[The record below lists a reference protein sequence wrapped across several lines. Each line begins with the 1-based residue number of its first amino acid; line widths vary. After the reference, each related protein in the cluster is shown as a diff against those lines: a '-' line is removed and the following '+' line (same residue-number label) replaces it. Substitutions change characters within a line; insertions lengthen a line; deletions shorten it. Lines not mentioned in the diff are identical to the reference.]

1 MVNSLNRGKKD
12 KRLQSKDKEQIRACK
27 KNVARI
33 KRKNN
38 CFKMTVNE
46 DFIYEL
52 FENRRM

>member
-1 MVNSLNRGKKD
+1 MVILLNRGKKEE
-12 KRLQSKDKEQIRACK
+12 RLQSKDKEQIRAYK